1 MYPRRLV
8 PLIMRGLSWLGC
20 VPVKGAVLL
29 PAVERRLRKRRRV
42 CVGLGLWGWGGECG
56 DEVCVGAS
64 AVRVERVPALRST
77 R

>member
-56 DEVCVGAS
+56 DEVCGGFGCEGREGTCS
-64 AVRVERVPALRST
+64 P
-77 R
+77 